1 VSSSGCEGDA
11 HSGHSSASVKK
22 APAMAGRDDEDED
35 EDEDEDDEGV
45 AAKEVGVAAEDE
57 DAGVV
62 AEVDEEATTGVGR

>member
-1 VSSSGCEGDA
+1 
-11 HSGHSSASVKK
+11 
-22 APAMAGRDDEDED
+22 MAGRDDEDED